1 MRGSRT
7 PVGDGEVRPASLRL
21 TDFDYA
27 VLAAARIGALT
38 PRTVATRYIRNQP
51 VMVIGWVMG
60 DVRVDASIQR
70 LERAG
75 ELIALGGGSLHLV
88 FPGDHGFEL
97 TQKMKRGR
105 KQ

>member
-38 PRTVATRYIRNQP
+38 PRTVATRYIKNQP
-51 VMVIGWVMG
+51 VTVIGWVMG

-75 ELIALGGGSLHLV
+75 ELISLGGGALYLL
-88 FPGDHGFEL
+88 FPGDRGFEVIRQL
-97 TQKMKRGR
+97 RRGR

>member
-38 PRTVATRYIRNQP
+38 TRTVATRYIRNQP
-51 VMVIGWVMG
+51 VMVIGWFMG
-60 DVRVDASIQR
+60 DVRVDASIER

-75 ELIALGGGSLHLV
+75 ELIALGGGSLRLL
-88 FPGDHGFEL
+88 FPGGHGFEL
-97 TQKMKRGR
+97 IRQLRRGR